1 MNRQPNRFV
10 SFSSALRAVVAGAV
24 CVGAVFALS
33 GLPGFRP
40 PPEPEGHAA
49 TPRIEIRA
57 APAALTVRSY
67 YPEQLAALQS
77 LSGFKPI
84 ADAGVKPEAPPV
96 ALAVAV
102 AAKSAG
108 IGAGLDVRPV
118 RRPVSPVK
126 LTAVAPPT
134 APAPAPEAQKAFGA
148 PLAGAEEIGGRLAG
162 LRDTAANWGQAALGM
177 GGAAAASLGGKIAS
191 LWR

>member
-1 MNRQPNRFV
+1 MNRQPHRLV
-10 SFSSALRAVVAGAV
+10 SFSSALRATVAGAL
-24 CVGAVFALS
+24 CVGAVFALA

-40 PPEPEGHAA
+40 EPEPEKAA
-49 TPRIEIRA
+49 AAPRIEIRA
-57 APAALTVRSY
+57 APTALTVQSY

-108 IGAGLDVRPV
+108 ADARPV
-118 RRPVSPVK
+118 RRPDSPVK
-126 LTAVAPPT
+126 LTAGAPPK
-134 APAPAPEAQKAFGA
+134 APAPAPEAPKTIGA
-148 PLAGAEEIGGRLAG
+148 PLAGAEDIGGRLAG

>member
-1 MNRQPNRFV
+1 MNRQTHRFV
-10 SFSSALRAVVAGAV
+10 SFSSALRAAVAGAV
-24 CVGAVFALS
+24 CVGAVFALA

-40 PPEPEGHAA
+40 ALEPEGQAA

-57 APAALTVRSY
+57 APSAALTVQSY

-77 LSGFKPI
+77 LNAFKPI

-108 IGAGLDVRPV
+108 LEVRPV
-118 RRPVSPVK
+118 RRPDSPVK
-126 LTAVAPPT
+126 LAAAAPPK
-134 APAPAPEAQKAFGA
+134 APAPAPEAQKPIGA